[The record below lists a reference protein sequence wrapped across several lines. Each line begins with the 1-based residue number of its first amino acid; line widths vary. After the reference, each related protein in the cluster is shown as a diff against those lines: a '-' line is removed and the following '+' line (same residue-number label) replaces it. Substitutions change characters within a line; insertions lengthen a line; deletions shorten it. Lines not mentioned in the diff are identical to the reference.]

1 MALVEVSTPSQ
12 DGSPPAVTA
21 AAAETSGTSPRWQ
34 VVVGSFVAIASA
46 WFASAAIN
54 SGLHPS
60 ALAIPAG
67 VSLFGM
73 LYAVT
78 QGLERLLE
86 PVSAFFLSTKQQ
98 SANRNATLAAAKN
111 MQAVSDEQLPA
122 KLSEL
127 AKAATAAQ
135 ELQAA
140 EPPPKQP
147 AIIAWWRRR
156 RWWRTWR
163 RNLATEGVT
172 AARERFARAMLPT
185 LEAYGHDPQ
194 LVKKQLARSL
204 DVPEGEASAV
214 VKKAAVD
221 LAAAAQAELEQRR
234 ADKGIAF
241 WALATV
247 LGLLLSAALG
257 LYLLHIVGLQDDG
270 LARDGTWTS
279 GAMSAAGIRHM
290 LDLLVTGLAI
300 GGGTKPL
307 HDLISNL
314 QAAKDSKK
322 DPS

>member
-1 MALVEVSTPSQ
+1 MALVEVSAPSQ

-21 AAAETSGTSPRWQ
+21 AAAETSGTTPRWQ
-34 VVVGSFVAIASA
+34 VVAGSFVAIVGA
-46 WFASAAIN
+46 WALSVAIN

-60 ALAIPAG
+60 APDIPAG

-86 PVSAFFLSTKQQ
+86 PVSAFFLSTEQQ
-98 SANRNATLAAAKN
+98 TANRNATLAVAKN
-111 MQAVSDEQLPA
+111 LQAVSDEQLPA

-127 AKAATAAQ
+127 AKSATAAQ
-135 ELQAA
+135 ELQAKR
-140 EPPPKQP
+140 PPRRQW

-156 RWWRTWR
+156 CWWRTWR
-163 RNLATEGVT
+163 RNRATEGVT
-172 AARERFARAMLPT
+172 AARERFAKAKAKR
-185 LEAYGHDPQ
+185 EAP
-194 LVKKQLARSL
+194 
-204 DVPEGEASAV
+204 AV
-214 VKKAAVD
+214 VKKAAVG

-234 ADKGIAF
+234 ADKAIAF

-247 LGLLLSAALG
+247 LGLLLSATLG

-270 LARDGTWTS
+270 LAGDGTWAS
-279 GAMSAAGIRHM
+279 GALSAAGIRHM

-314 QAAKDSKK
+314 QAGKDSKK